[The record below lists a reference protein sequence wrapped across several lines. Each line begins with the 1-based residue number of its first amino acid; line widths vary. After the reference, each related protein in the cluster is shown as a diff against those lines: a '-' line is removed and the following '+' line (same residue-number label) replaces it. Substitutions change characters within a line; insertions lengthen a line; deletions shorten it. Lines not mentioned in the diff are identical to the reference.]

1 MLTRNVFA
9 NLIGGIWV
17 AVLTL
22 AIAPIQVY
30 LLGVEAYG
38 VIGFISTL
46 QVVVGVLDLGL
57 SSTLTRE
64 IAGDRTPDRRASRDL
79 VRTSVTIYWA
89 LAALSGAA
97 IVLLADP
104 LAHRWFNPDTIDID
118 TLERALQVGAIYL
131 ASRWPVV
138 LYTGVIS
145 GSQRMDVLNTVKIG
159 AVTVRLVGGIIVLIV
174 WPQLTFFLWWLGIS
188 SIIEV
193 AAYLVAAR
201 RVMPDADWRPGL
213 SLEALRTV
221 WSFSLQMA
229 ALALLSM
236 VLTQVDRLMISKML
250 PLKELGY
257 YSLAYTAATGIS
269 LVISSVSTALM
280 PSFAAA
286 HEAGEREPM
295 LVRYEAANR
304 AMLFS
309 TGLVLFSLAFFGRPL
324 LSLWVSPAA
333 ATGAWV
339 PLALLAGGF
348 WFSAA
353 VSNAYTSSIA
363 LRRPSGPLL
372 ISAATAVLYV
382 PLMYGMVRTW
392 GINGAAGA
400 WLVLNACYVVTII
413 PFVHWKVLRIAVAP
427 WFLTNLIPFAC
438 LGLLTFGL
446 ARALLALWGPS
457 GIAAEVA
464 TLVAAAATYS
474 LLGYTLLGETLKT
487 GLQDILRRR
496 RLGLNP

>member
-1 MLTRNVFA
+1 
-9 NLIGGIWV
+9 
-17 AVLTL
+17 
-22 AIAPIQVY
+22 
-30 LLGVEAYG
+30 
-38 VIGFISTL
+38 
-46 QVVVGVLDLGL
+46 
-57 SSTLTRE
+57 
-64 IAGDRTPDRRASRDL
+64 
-79 VRTSVTIYWA
+79 
-89 LAALSGAA
+89 
-97 IVLLADP
+97 
-104 LAHRWFNPDTIDID
+104 D

-138 LYTGVIS
+138 LYAGVIS

-324 LSLWVSPAA
+324 LGLWVSPAA

-339 PLALLAGGF
+339 PLALLAG
-348 WFSAA
+348 
-353 VSNAYTSSIA
+353 
-363 LRRPSGPLL
+363 
-372 ISAATAVLYV
+372 
-382 PLMYGMVRTW
+382 
-392 GINGAAGA
+392 
-400 WLVLNACYVVTII
+400 
-413 PFVHWKVLRIAVAP
+413 
-427 WFLTNLIPFAC
+427 
-438 LGLLTFGL
+438 
-446 ARALLALWGPS
+446 
-457 GIAAEVA
+457 
-464 TLVAAAATYS
+464 
-474 LLGYTLLGETLKT
+474 
-487 GLQDILRRR
+487 
-496 RLGLNP
+496 